1 MDRSLLLLVGQIL
14 DAVIGEPDVLWKRVP
29 HPVVIIGKMIERLDG
44 AWNRETETAGTRRA
58 WGAAALGVVM
68 VVAAAVGAA
77 IEGLSARLP
86 FGELLVAVVVGVM
99 LAQRSL
105 HDHVLAVAEG
115 LERGGLAGGRDAVRM
130 IVGRDP
136 NTLDE
141 AGVSRAAIESTAENL
156 SDGVIAPAFWFLV
169 AGLPGLLAY
178 KALNTADS
186 MIGHRTPRHEAFGW
200 AAARLDDVANWPAA
214 RLCAGLTVAA
224 AWSVGLD
231 WRAAWHAALRDA
243 GKHRSVNAGWPEA
256 AFAGALGLRL
266 AGPRHYAGSR
276 VDDAWMGDGRE
287 VARAADIRL
296 SLRLMV
302 RCCFALAAATA
313 LSALI

>member
-14 DAVIGEPDVLWKRVP
+14 DAVVGEPDAVWKRVP
-29 HPVVIIGKMIERLDG
+29 HPVVIIGKMIERLDA
-44 AWNRETETAGTRRA
+44 AWNREGETDGVRKA
-58 WGAAALGVVM
+58 WGVAAMGVVM
-68 VVAAAVGAA
+68 VSAMAVGAV
-77 IEGLSARLP
+77 IEGLGARLP

-141 AGVSRAAIESTAENL
+141 AGVARAAIESTAENL

-231 WRAAWHAALRDA
+231 WREAWQAPLRDA

-276 VDDAWMGDGRE
+276 VEDAWMGAGRE
-287 VARAADIRL
+287 AASAADIRL

-302 RCCFALAAATA
+302 RCCFALGALTA

>member
-14 DAVIGEPDVLWKRVP
+14 DAVIGEPDAVWKRVP
-29 HPVVIIGKMIERLDG
+29 HPVVIIGKMIDRLDSS
-44 AWNRETETAGTRRA
+44 WNREGEADGTRKA
-58 WGAAALGVVM
+58 WGVAALAVVLLSAV
-68 VVAAAVGAA
+68 VVAAL
-77 IEGLSARLP
+77 IEGLAVRLP
-86 FGELLVAVVVGVM
+86 FGELLVALVVGVM

-115 LERGGLAGGRDAVRM
+115 LERDGIEGGRAAVRM

-141 AGVSRAAIESTAENL
+141 HGVSRAAIESAAENL

-186 MIGHRTPRHEAFGW
+186 MIGHRTARHQDFGW

-214 RLCAGLTVAA
+214 RLCAGLAVAA
-224 AWSVGLD
+224 AWSLRLD
-231 WRAAWHAALRDA
+231 WRAAWQTALRDA

-266 AGPRHYAGSR
+266 AGPRHYGGSK
-276 VDDAWMGDGRE
+276 VEDAWMGDGRTD
-287 VARAADIRL
+287 ANASDIRRAL
-296 SLRLMV
+296 SLMV
-302 RCCFALAAATA
+302 RCCFALGGLAA
-313 LSALI
+313 LSALV